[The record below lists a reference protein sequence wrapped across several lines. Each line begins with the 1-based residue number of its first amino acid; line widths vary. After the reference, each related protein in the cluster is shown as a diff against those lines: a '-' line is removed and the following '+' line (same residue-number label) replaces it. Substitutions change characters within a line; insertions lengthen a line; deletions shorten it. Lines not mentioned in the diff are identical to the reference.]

1 MTKKQ
6 LKIVTIGGGS
16 SYTPEIIE
24 GFIEKKLQGL
34 LPIQEIHLV
43 DIEDGKEKLD
53 IVGGLAQRMVEKA
66 GADIQI
72 HLSLD
77 RRESLKGAD
86 FVTTQFRVGL
96 LPARIRDEKIP
107 LKYNLI
113 GQETNGA
120 GGAMKALRTIPVI
133 LDICRDMEEL
143 CPEAWLINFT
153 NPAGIITE
161 TVLKHSSIKVLGLCN
176 IPIGMVNKIAK
187 LYETDTKN
195 VKIEFSGLNH
205 FVFGRN
211 IFVNGCE
218 VTKEVIEKIKDG
230 TEISAKNIPNF
241 PFPADILEAVGMIP
255 AGYLKYYYTREK
267 MLEECKRAAQEEGT
281 RGEVVTKTEKELF
294 ELYKDKN
301 LAVKPKQLEER
312 GGAHYSEA
320 AVNLIDSIYNG
331 DGEIHYV
338 NVRNN
343 GTISDLPDNTAIEC
357 NCMVT
362 HDGAKP
368 LTVGK
373 LETSVRGQISL
384 MKAYEELIIQ
394 AGVTGD
400 YSAALKAFTIN
411 PLIND
416 SEKAKAVLVNMLWEN
431 QEYLPQFNEWFE
443 KMRKEQVSNFS

>member
-1 MTKKQ
+1 MSKDA

-24 GFIEKKLQGL
+24 GFIQKKLDGL
-34 LPIQEIHLV
+34 LPIKEIYLV
-43 DIEDGKEKLD
+43 DIEEGKEKLE
-53 IVGGLAQRMVEKA
+53 IVGGLAKRMVEKA
-66 GADIQI
+66 GADIDI
-72 HLSLD
+72 HLTLD
-77 RRESLKGAD
+77 RRAALENAD

-107 LKYNLI
+107 LKYDLI

-133 LDICRDMEEL
+133 LDICKDMEEL

-153 NPAGIITE
+153 NPSGIITE
-161 TVLKHSSIKVLGLCN
+161 TVLKHSTIKVVGLCN
-176 IPIGMVNKIAK
+176 IPIGIVNKIAK
-187 LYETDTKN
+187 LYETEAAN
-195 VKIEFSGLNH
+195 VSVEFSGLNH
-205 FVFGRN
+205 FVFGKN
-211 IFVNGCE
+211 IYVNGKE

-241 PFPADILEAVGMIP
+241 SFPDDILDAVGMIP
-255 AGYLKYYYTREK
+255 AGYLKYYYTRET
-267 MLEECKRAAQEEGT
+267 MLADCKRAAAEEGT
-281 RGEVVTKTEKELF
+281 RGEVVTQTEKELF
-294 ELYKDKN
+294 ELYKDQE

-331 DGEIHYV
+331 DGKIHYV

-343 GTISDLPDNTAIEC
+343 GTLPELPDNTAIEC
-357 NCMVT
+357 NCVVT
-362 HDGAKP
+362 YRGALP
-368 LTVGK
+368 ITVGQ

-384 MKAYEELIIQ
+384 MKAYEELVIE

-400 YSAALKAFTIN
+400 YLAALKALTIN
-411 PLIND
+411 PLVND
-416 SEKAKAVLVNMLWEN
+416 SDKAGAVLKDMLWAN
-431 QEYLPQFNEWFE
+431 QDYLPQFSQWFE
-443 KMRKEQVSNFS
+443 ENQPTA

>member
-1 MTKKQ
+1 MSKDA

-24 GFIEKKLQGL
+24 GFIQKKLDGL
-34 LPIQEIHLV
+34 LPIKEIYLV
-43 DIEDGKEKLD
+43 DIEAGKEKLE
-53 IVGGLAQRMVEKA
+53 IVGGLAKRMVEKA
-66 GADIQI
+66 QADITI
-72 HLSLD
+72 HLTLD
-77 RRESLKGAD
+77 RKEALKDAD

-107 LKYNLI
+107 LKYDLI

-143 CPEAWLINFT
+143 CPNAWLINFT
-153 NPAGIITE
+153 NPSGIITE
-161 TVLKHSSIKVLGLCN
+161 TVLRHSSIKVVGLCN
-176 IPIGMVNKIAK
+176 IPIGIVNKIAK
-187 LYETDTKN
+187 LYETTPEN
-195 VKIEFSGLNH
+195 VSVEFSGLNH
-205 FVFGRN
+205 FVFGKN
-211 IFVNGCE
+211 IYVNGE
-218 VTKEVIEKIKDG
+218 DVTLDVIEKIKDG

-241 PFPADILEAVGMIP
+241 SFPADVLDSIGMIP

-267 MLEECKRAAQEEGT
+267 MLEDCKRAAKEEGT
-281 RGEVVTKTEKELF
+281 RGEVVTQTEKELF
-294 ELYKDKN
+294 ELYKDQE

-331 DGEIHYV
+331 DGKIHYV

-343 GTISDLPDNTAIEC
+343 GTISSLPENAAIEC
-357 NCMVT
+357 NCVVT
-362 HDGAKP
+362 HRGALP
-368 LTVGK
+368 VTVGE

-384 MKAYEELIIQ
+384 MKAYEELVIE

-400 YSAALKAFTIN
+400 YLAALKALTIN
-411 PLIND
+411 PLVND
-416 SEKAKAVLVNMLWEN
+416 SDKAGAVLQDMLWAN
-431 QEYLPQFNEWFE
+431 QEYLPQFSQWFAE
-443 KMRKEQVSNFS
+443 NKE

>member
-1 MTKKQ
+1 MSKDA

-24 GFIEKKLQGL
+24 GFIQKKLDGL
-34 LPIQEIHLV
+34 LPIKEIYLV
-43 DIEDGKEKLD
+43 DIEEGKEKLE
-53 IVGGLAQRMVEKA
+53 IVGGLAKRMVEKA
-66 GADIQI
+66 GADIDI
-72 HLSLD
+72 HLTLD
-77 RRESLKGAD
+77 RRTALENAD

-107 LKYNLI
+107 LKYDLI

-133 LDICRDMEEL
+133 LDICKDMEEL

-153 NPAGIITE
+153 NPSGIITE
-161 TVLKHSSIKVLGLCN
+161 TVLKHSTIKVVGLCN
-176 IPIGMVNKIAK
+176 IPIGIVNKIAK
-187 LYETDTKN
+187 LYETEAAN
-195 VKIEFSGLNH
+195 VSVEFSGLNH
-205 FVFGRN
+205 FVYGKN
-211 IFVNGCE
+211 IYVNGKE

-241 PFPADILEAVGMIP
+241 SFPDDILDAVGMIP
-255 AGYLKYYYTREK
+255 AGYLKYYYTRET
-267 MLEECKRAAQEEGT
+267 MLADCKRAAAEEGT
-281 RGEVVTKTEKELF
+281 RGEVVTQTEKELF
-294 ELYKDKN
+294 ELYKDQE

-331 DGEIHYV
+331 DGKIHYV

-343 GTISDLPDNTAIEC
+343 GTLPELPDNTAIEC
-357 NCMVT
+357 NCVVT
-362 HDGAKP
+362 HRGALP
-368 LTVGK
+368 ITVGQ

-384 MKAYEELIIQ
+384 MKAYEELVIE

-400 YSAALKAFTIN
+400 YLAALKALTIN
-411 PLIND
+411 PLVND
-416 SEKAKAVLVNMLWEN
+416 SDKAGAVLKDMLWAN
-431 QEYLPQFNEWFE
+431 QNYLPQFSQWFE
-443 KMRKEQVSNFS
+443 ENQPTT

>member
-1 MTKKQ
+1 MSKDA

-24 GFIEKKLQGL
+24 GFIQKKLDGL
-34 LPIQEIHLV
+34 LPIKEIYLV
-43 DIEDGKEKLD
+43 DIEEGKEKLE
-53 IVGGLAQRMVEKA
+53 IVGGLAKRMVEKA
-66 GADIQI
+66 GADIDI
-72 HLSLD
+72 HLTLD
-77 RRESLKGAD
+77 RRAALENAD

-107 LKYNLI
+107 LKYDLI

-133 LDICRDMEEL
+133 LDICRDMEEV

-153 NPAGIITE
+153 NPSGIITE
-161 TVLKHSSIKVLGLCN
+161 TVLKHSTIKVVGLCN
-176 IPIGMVNKIAK
+176 IPIGIVNKIAK
-187 LYETDTKN
+187 LYETEAAN
-195 VKIEFSGLNH
+195 VSVEFSGLNH
-205 FVFGRN
+205 FVFGKN
-211 IFVNGCE
+211 IYVNGKE

-241 PFPADILEAVGMIP
+241 SFPDDILDAVGMIP
-255 AGYLKYYYTREK
+255 AGYLKYYYTRET
-267 MLEECKRAAQEEGT
+267 MLADCKRAAAEEGT
-281 RGEVVTKTEKELF
+281 RGEVVTQTEKELF
-294 ELYKDKN
+294 ELYKDQE

-331 DGEIHYV
+331 DGKIHYV

-343 GTISDLPDNTAIEC
+343 GTLPELPDNTAIEC
-357 NCMVT
+357 NCVVT
-362 HDGAKP
+362 HRGALP
-368 LTVGK
+368 ITVGQ

-384 MKAYEELIIQ
+384 MKAYEELVIE

-400 YSAALKAFTIN
+400 YLAALKALTIN
-411 PLIND
+411 PLVND
-416 SEKAKAVLVNMLWEN
+416 SDKAGAVLKDMLWAN
-431 QEYLPQFNEWFE
+431 QNYLPQFSQWFE
-443 KMRKEQVSNFS
+443 ENQPTT

>member
-1 MTKKQ
+1 MSKDA

-24 GFIEKKLQGL
+24 GFIQKKLDGL
-34 LPIQEIHLV
+34 LPIKEIYLV
-43 DIEDGKEKLD
+43 DIEEGKEKLE
-53 IVGGLAQRMVEKA
+53 IVGGLAKRMVEKA
-66 GADIQI
+66 GADIDI
-72 HLSLD
+72 HLTLD
-77 RRESLKGAD
+77 RRAALENAD

-107 LKYNLI
+107 LKYDLI

-133 LDICRDMEEL
+133 LDICRDMEEV

-153 NPAGIITE
+153 NPSGIITE
-161 TVLKHSSIKVLGLCN
+161 TVLKHSTIKVVGLCN
-176 IPIGMVNKIAK
+176 IPIGIVNKIAK
-187 LYETDTKN
+187 LYETEAAN
-195 VKIEFSGLNH
+195 VSVEFSGLNH
-205 FVFGRN
+205 FVFGKN
-211 IFVNGCE
+211 IYVNGKE

-241 PFPADILEAVGMIP
+241 SFPDDILDAVGMIP
-255 AGYLKYYYTREK
+255 AGYLKYYYTRET
-267 MLEECKRAAQEEGT
+267 MLADCKRAAAEEGT
-281 RGEVVTKTEKELF
+281 RGEVVTQTEKELF
-294 ELYKDKN
+294 ELYKDQE

-331 DGEIHYV
+331 DGKIHYV

-343 GTISDLPDNTAIEC
+343 GTLPELPDNTAIEC
-357 NCMVT
+357 NCVVT
-362 HDGAKP
+362 HRGALP
-368 LTVGK
+368 ITVGQ

-384 MKAYEELIIQ
+384 MKAYEELVIE

-400 YSAALKAFTIN
+400 YLAALKALTIN
-411 PLIND
+411 PLVND
-416 SEKAKAVLVNMLWEN
+416 SDKAGAVLKDMLWAN
-431 QEYLPQFNEWFE
+431 QDYLPQFSQWFE
-443 KMRKEQVSNFS
+443 ENQPTT